1 MTTPDRDPLT
11 PDVIRRKAAIFNDL
25 TGVLDERIRARRNRQ
40 ATAAASLFG
49 VATLA
54 VALLLTRTAPNP
66 SATPAP
72 PTPIAS
78 DPFADPRF
86 TIVHALAEAPPLERI
101 SDDELATELQAAGF
115 KGGFARTNT
124 GVFIASR

>member
-1 MTTPDRDPLT
+1 MTTHDRDPLAEA
-11 PDVIRRKAAIFNDL
+11 VLRRKEAIFDDL
-25 TGVLDERIRARRNRQ
+25 TGVLNERIRARRNRQ
-40 ATAAASLFG
+40 ATAAASLLG
-49 VATLA
+49 VAMVA
-54 VALLLTRTAPNP
+54 VALLLPRTRPQP

-86 TIVHALAEAPPLERI
+86 TIVRALAEAPPLERI
-101 SDDELATELQAAGF
+101 NDDELATELQAAGF
-115 KGGFARTNT
+115 KGGFARTTT